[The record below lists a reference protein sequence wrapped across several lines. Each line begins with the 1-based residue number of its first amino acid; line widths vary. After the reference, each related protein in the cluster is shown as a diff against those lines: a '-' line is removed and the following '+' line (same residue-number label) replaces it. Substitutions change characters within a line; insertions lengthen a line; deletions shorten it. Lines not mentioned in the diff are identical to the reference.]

1 MSDALFST
9 LEVEVA
15 PESRPGF
22 RLDRLEVFNWGT
34 FDGRVYRL
42 VLGGDNTLLTGD
54 IGSGKSTLVDAV
66 TTLLLPANKINYNKA
81 AGAET
86 RERSLR
92 SYVQGHY
99 KSERVES
106 TGGSRPIGLRDHRH
120 YSVILAVFRNTGHDA
135 TVTLAQMFWTRDTS
149 QQPQRFFAV
158 ADHEL
163 GIAADFSDFGSDI
176 GALKRRLKSRGVKV
190 SDHFPDYGNTARRM
204 LGIQSAQA
212 LDLLHQTISMKSVG
226 NLTDFVRNHMLESA
240 DASTRIETLVTHF
253 ENLTRAHDAVRRAR
267 DQLAQLEPLLAE
279 SDKHE
284 ALEATMTADR
294 LQQRALPAW
303 AAEHRRAL
311 LDTDLATTREHLE
324 TLGLEQQAATTR
336 RSELQTA
343 QVSLLKDRD
352 GAGGARVTEL
362 DHLIDE
368 ESRRRD
374 ARQVKAAR
382 HAELLTEAGLAPV
395 EDSASFTRS
404 TALAETER
412 ATLHAES
419 EEAANRLTELAVA
432 QHQVRADSDRIAAY
446 LHSLRGRQ
454 SNIDETS
461 LRIRAALADALGL
474 PETELPFAGELIQ
487 VRSEHAQ
494 WQGAAE
500 RVLRGFALSV
510 LVPAD
515 RHDEA
520 SRWIDANHLGGR
532 LVYYRV
538 SPRITRPSEPLRDVP
553 VLADLLDV
561 RDGPFRE
568 WVTRE
573 LDRRADHVSTLR

>member
-1 MSDALFST
+1 M
-9 LEVEVA
+9 
-15 PESRPGF
+15 
-22 RLDRLEVFNWGT
+22 FNWGT
-34 FDGRVYRL
+34 FDGQVYRL
-42 VLGGDNTLLTGD
+42 VLGGDNTLLTGG

-120 YSVILAVFRNTGHDA
+120 FSVILAVFRNVGHDA
-135 TVTLAQMFWTRDTS
+135 TVTLAQVFWTRDTS

-176 GALKRRLKSRGVKV
+176 SGLKRRLKSRGVKV

-240 DASTRIETLVTHF
+240 DATSRIESLVTHF

-284 ALEATMTADR
+284 TLDATMATDR
-294 LQQRALPAW
+294 LQQRVLPAW
-303 AAEHRRAL
+303 AAEHRSAL
-311 LDTDLATTREHLE
+311 LDADLADTREQLQ
-324 TLGLEQQAATTR
+324 TLGLEQEAATSR
-336 RSELQTA
+336 RGELQHA

-352 GAGGARVTEL
+352 GAGGARLTEL
-362 DHLIDE
+362 DHLIDA

-374 ARQVKAAR
+374 TRQTKAAR

-395 EDSASFTRS
+395 EDAASFARS
-404 TALAETER
+404 TPWPRPSDRPCTPSR
-412 ATLHAES
+412 RS
-419 EEAANRLTELAVA
+419 RQPVTELL
-432 QHQVRADSDRIAAY
+432 SP
-446 LHSLRGRQ
+446 S
-454 SNIDETS
+454 
-461 LRIRAALADALGL
+461 IRC
-474 PETELPFAGELIQ
+474 
-487 VRSEHAQ
+487 
-494 WQGAAE
+494 
-500 RVLRGFALSV
+500 
-510 LVPAD
+510 
-515 RHDEA
+515 
-520 SRWIDANHLGGR
+520 
-532 LVYYRV
+532 
-538 SPRITRPSEPLRDVP
+538 
-553 VLADLLDV
+553 
-561 RDGPFRE
+561 GP
-568 WVTRE
+568 T
-573 LDRRADHVSTLR
+573 